1 MNAPLR
7 TTPSNPPPQP
17 TSSTLASLSTS
28 SGFTASE
35 KKLRRSP
42 YISLARGSDDDDGE
56 FDYEEYYESLG
67 GSGRVFE
74 LDCLQTAL
82 LEQCSCKECGSGPIE
97 VQEECHRRMGL
108 VIHPYLYCCSC
119 SAKTPIGFKTVGSTK
134 QCEISFCEQVCW
146 WNPVQTGIIALHPRF
161 AIPCI

>member
-7 TTPSNPPPQP
+7 TTSSSAPSNPPPQP

-56 FDYEEYYESLG
+56 FDYEEYYESLC
-67 GSGRVFE
+67 GSGSRVFE

-97 VQEECHRRMGL
+97 VQQECHRRMGL
-108 VIHPYLYCCSC
+108 VIHPYLYCCGC
-119 SAKTPIGFKTVGSTK
+119 SAKTPIGFK
-134 QCEISFCEQVCW
+134 
-146 WNPVQTGIIALHPRF
+146 N
-161 AIPCI
+161 